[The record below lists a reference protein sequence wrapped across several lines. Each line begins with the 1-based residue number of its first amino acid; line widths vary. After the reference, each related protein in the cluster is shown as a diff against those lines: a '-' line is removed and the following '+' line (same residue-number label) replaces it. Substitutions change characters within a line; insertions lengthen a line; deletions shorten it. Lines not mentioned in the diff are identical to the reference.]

1 MAQLVSARLLLLLTS
16 ADGLLGKVSGPG
28 GKAVRIPV
36 ITDVESAFRH
46 VTAEKG
52 RLSTGGMG
60 AKLQAVRTAVE
71 AGVETV
77 IAHGRKKGRIT
88 GAVAGED
95 VGTRFPAKRVPKRR

>member
-1 MAQLVSARLLLLLTS
+1 MNGQKRIRIKICGMTRLEDALC
-16 ADGLLGKVSGPG
+16 
-28 GKAVRIPV
+28 
-36 ITDVESAFRH
+36 
-46 VTAEKG
+46 
-52 RLSTGGMG
+52 
-60 AKLQAVRTAVE
+60 AVE